1 MMKEKKLFMDK
12 HDNIEAAMA
21 KVAETLAPTKKANT
35 GVESGATATK
45 QVLIRVS
52 EEDHE
57 RWKEAS
63 DRDGSTLSDFLRKAA
78 NAAASDVLD
87 CKHPRQFRK
96 SFPWVEKCVQCGFV
110 FRSSAAKPK

>member
-1 MMKEKKLFMDK
+1 MASD
-12 HDNIEAAMA
+12 DNIEAAMA
-21 KVAETLAPTKKANT
+21 KVAETISPTKKANT
-35 GVESGATATK
+35 GVESGTTATK

-57 RWKEAS
+57 RWKDAA
-63 DRDGSTLSDFLRKAA
+63 DKDGSTLSDFLRKAA

-87 CKHPRQFRK
+87 CKHPLRFRK

-110 FRSSAAKPK
+110 FRSSATKPK